1 MGNELSTELPA
12 IQDYFDEM
20 AMEEREY
27 DSPLLKLADKPV
39 IPEGRKDVMHVFR
52 WNKLGFAEDVAEGV
66 DPATDETMDMDEY
79 KVELTEI
86 SKALK
91 VIRHADKQR
100 LIKVAKEAYNKMR
113 EQAERTANR
122 RLTTAINADNTT
134 GNNSFTRA
142 YNLYANGKSSFANL
156 TSDDY
161 TRETDI
167 QLAISYLIEQG
178 HKGPFHCVLN
188 PWSRRSLFVKD
199 ASFRDFSKQAGGK
212 EMRSGTLGEWGGATI
227 HLMHEPFRETLN
239 GTETTR
245 DDTGQVC
252 SSYVFAEGDAYAVS
266 RFGGSS
272 GAGFKPE
279 FFINPYL
286 SKSNAYFYISYRIP
300 LGAIVLDSTK
310 IVQLKGVDA

>member
-1 MGNELSTELPA
+1 MGNELTTELPA
-12 IQDYFDEM
+12 IQDYFDDM

-79 KVELTEI
+79 KVELTEF

-91 VIRHADKQR
+91 VIRYADKQR

-113 EQAERTANR
+113 EQAERSANR
-122 RLTTAINADNTT
+122 RLTTAINAGSSS
-134 GNNSFTRA
+134 GNNSFTKA
-142 YNLYANGKSSFANL
+142 YQLYANSKANFAAL

-167 QLAISYLIEQG
+167 QLAVSYLIEQG

-188 PWSRRSLFVKD
+188 PWSRKSLFVKD
-199 ASFRDFSKQAGGK
+199 ASFRDFVKQAGGK
-212 EMRSGTLGEWGGATI
+212 EMKTGTLGEWGGATI
-227 HLMHEPFRETLN
+227 HLMHEPFRETLG
-239 GTETTR
+239 GTEETR
-245 DDTGQVC
+245 DDSGTVC
-252 SSYVFAEGDAYAVS
+252 SSYVFAEGDAYAIS
-266 RFGGSS
+266 RFGGTS

-300 LGAIVLDSTK
+300 CGGIVLDPTK